1 MKYKKKPVVIDA
13 VQWTGNNHRE
23 MFDFLTQDTF
33 NNETMEISDKH
44 FYIDRHNDRGLVIKT
59 SEGDMNVNIGDYV
72 IKEPFDKERMHYPCK
87 EDIFNQTYEKVENN
101 PTYPYPIFGEPI
113 NCQPNG
119 TEKIPYHTICNCN
132 PAKGGSG
139 ICGCSI
145 GSNMIDNP
153 NSVNITTGSNMGIS
167 DITTTGTYTYRGIK
181 PQLNGV
187 PCPKCGEEMM
197 DTYPNIILTS
207 DPAQKNVHCPKCDNK
222 GYRFV

>member
-33 NNETMEISDKH
+33 NSETMEISDKH

-72 IKEPFDKERMHYPCK
+72 IKEPFDKERMYYPCK

-101 PTYPYPIFGEPI
+101 PTYPIFGEPI

-119 TEKIPYHTICNCN
+119 TGKIPYHTICSCN

-167 DITTTGTYTYRGIK
+167 GITTTGTYTYRGIK

-187 PCPKCGEEMM
+187 PCPKCGTEMM
-197 DTYPNIILTS
+197 DTHPNIILTS
-207 DPAQKNVHCPKCDNK
+207 DPAQKNVHCPKCGHK